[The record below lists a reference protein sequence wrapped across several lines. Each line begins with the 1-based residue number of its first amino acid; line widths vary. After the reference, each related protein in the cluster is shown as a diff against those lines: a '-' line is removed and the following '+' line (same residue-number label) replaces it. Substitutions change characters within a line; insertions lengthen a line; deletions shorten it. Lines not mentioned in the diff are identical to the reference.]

1 MKLAVYV
8 AAPFAERRQAI
19 AVHERLT
26 ALDID
31 WTSTW
36 VEDTFQGEPPREHC
50 RTWAVRNDDDIARS
64 HALLV
69 LAIPSTG
76 GERFAEVSRALL
88 SGIPIVWT
96 GERILSTH
104 RDGVLL
110 VPSVDEA
117 LGVLVS
123 WARMAIPGTGV
134 EADNPPSG
142 PLVRERIWN
151 AVIEAHALAERV
163 KATA

>member
-1 MKLAVYV
+1 MKLYV

-26 ALDID
+26 ALGID

-36 VEDTFQGEPPREHC
+36 VEDTFEGEPPRSHC
-50 RTWAVRNDDDIARS
+50 RTWAERNDSDIYRS
-64 HALLV
+64 HAMLM

-76 GERFAEVSRALL
+76 GERFAETTRCLL

-96 GERILSTH
+96 GKQILSTH

-123 WARMAIPGTGV
+123 WAKLAAPDEFERV
-134 EADNPPSG
+134 L
-142 PLVRERIWN
+142 PLQFPNLERGRRRIWD
-151 AVIEAHALAERV
+151 AVVDAHNVSERV